1 MVLDLEI
8 IASNVEEKIG
18 DPVPLT
24 TETIKQDNP
33 FKTPEKSP
41 QSIKKPKLSPIE
53 SLTIPQQITPI
64 IELKPYS
71 SLLLFFFFSFFSSNF
86 FKITNQFIN
95 FKMENS
101 S

>member
-24 TETIKQDNP
+24 PETIKQDNP

-53 SLTIPQQITPI
+53 SLTIPQQLTPI

-71 SLLLFFFFSFFSSNF
+71 SLLLFFLFFFFVKKILFFFFQF
-86 FKITNQFIN
+86 FK
-95 FKMENS
+95 
-101 S
+101 